1 MVKGPLFMA
10 KILIVDDEP
19 GIQIMITTLL
29 KRAGHESVTAADG
42 LQALEFVKTNT
53 FDLIITDLRMPH
65 MDGLNLI
72 RELTTLG
79 STIPVILVTGYA
91 SAESAKEAAKL
102 GVSGYLAKPFFMREM
117 LAIVEGTLATGKE
130 G

>member
-1 MVKGPLFMA
+1 MA

-19 GIQIMITTLL
+19 GIQVMIKALL
-29 KRAGHESVTAADG
+29 ARAGHESVTADNG
-42 LQALEFVKTNT
+42 VKALEFVKTDT

-72 RELTTLG
+72 RELVALG

-91 SAESAKEAAKL
+91 STESANEALKL
-102 GVSGYLAKPFFMREM
+102 GVSGYLAKPFNIKE
-117 LAIVEGTLATGKE
+117 LLSTVEGALGAGKNA
-130 G
+130 